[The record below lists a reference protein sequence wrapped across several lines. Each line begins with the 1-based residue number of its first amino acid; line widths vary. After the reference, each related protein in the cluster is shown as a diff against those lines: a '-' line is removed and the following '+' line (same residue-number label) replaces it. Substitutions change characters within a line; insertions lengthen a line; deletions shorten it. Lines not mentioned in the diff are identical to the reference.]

1 MSGAGHVLILAG
13 RFDPTCDLVVEELNR
28 RAVPVFRADMAEFPL
43 RLTLAASLSGDR
55 WHGTLNN
62 DRRTLDLAS
71 VRSVYY
77 RRPTRPKFPE
87 QMAAEARKVAE
98 TEARWG
104 FGGLLTALPCRWLP
118 PPGRAADA
126 EYKPLQLRV
135 AADVG
140 MSVPRTLI
148 TNDPGAAKDFAHSL
162 AGPLVYKPFF
172 PVRGTVRGQTAA
184 VYASLVD
191 PGDLPHT
198 DIATTAHMF
207 QEWVPKAYEVRL
219 TAVGGRI
226 FAAEIHA
233 DSEAGHIDWR
243 SDYDSHTYRVCDPP
257 PEVATGVLRM
267 LDRLGLPYGAFDFV
281 VTPEGHWRFLEV
293 NPSGQYGFIE
303 QATGLP
309 ITAAICDYLG
319 ETGHDEHP

>member
-1 MSGAGHVLILAG
+1 MTGAGHVLILAG

-43 RLTLAASLSGDR
+43 RLTLAASLSGSR
-55 WHGTLNN
+55 WHGTLAN

-77 RRPTRPKFPE
+77 RRPTRPRFPE
-87 QMAAEARKVAE
+87 QMSAEARKVAE

-104 FGGLLTALPCRWLP
+104 FGGLLTALPGRWLS

-126 EYKPLQLRV
+126 EYKPRQLRV
-135 AADVG
+135 AAEVG
-140 MSVPRTLI
+140 LSVPRTLI
-148 TNDPGAAKDFAHSL
+148 TNDPHAAKDFAESL
-162 AGPLVYKPFF
+162 GGGPVIYKPFF
-172 PVRGTVRGQTAA
+172 PVRGTVHGQTAA
-184 VYASLVD
+184 VYASIVD
-191 PGDLPHT
+191 PDDLPHA
-198 DIATTAHMF
+198 DIASTAHMF

-219 TAVGGRI
+219 TALDGQI

-233 DSEAGHIDWR
+233 DSDAGHVDWR

-257 PEVATGVLRM
+257 SEVATGVLRM

-281 VTPEGHWRFLEV
+281 VTPDGRWRFLEV

-309 ITAAICDYLG
+309 ITAAICDYLEG
-319 ETGHDEHP
+319 AGQ

>member
-1 MSGAGHVLILAG
+1 MTDAGQVLILAG

-55 WHGTLNN
+55 WNGTLRN

-87 QMAAEARKVAE
+87 SMSPEARKVAE

-104 FGGLLTALPCRWLP
+104 FGGLLSALPCRWLP
-118 PPGRAADA
+118 PPGKAADA

-135 AADVG
+135 AAEAG
-140 MSVPRTLI
+140 LSVPRTLI
-148 TNDPGAAKDFAHSL
+148 TNDPNSARDFAE
-162 AGPLVYKPFF
+162 AVGGPLVYKPFF
-172 PVRGTVRGQTAA
+172 HVRGTTNGQTVA
-184 VYASLVD
+184 VYANVID
-191 PGDLPHT
+191 PDDLPHP
-198 DIATTAHMF
+198 DIATTAHLF
-207 QEWVPKAYEVRL
+207 QEWVPKAHEVRL
-219 TAVGGRI
+219 TAIGGRI
-226 FAAEIHA
+226 FAAEIHTES
-233 DSEAGHIDWR
+233 DAGHIDWR
-243 SDYDSHTYRVCDPP
+243 SDYDSHTYKVCEPP
-257 PEVATGVLRM
+257 PEVAAGVLRM
-267 LDRLGLPYGAFDFV
+267 LDLLGLPYGAFDFA
-281 VTPEGHWRFLEV
+281 VTPKGDWRFLEV

-309 ITAAICDYLG
+309 ITAAICDYLEG
-319 ETGHDEHP
+319 NGQ

>member
-1 MSGAGHVLILAG
+1 MTDAGQVLILAG

-43 RLTLAASLSGDR
+43 SLTLAASLGENR
-55 WHGTLNN
+55 WHGTLSN

-77 RRPTRPKFPE
+77 RRPTRPKFPAR
-87 QMAAEARKVAE
+87 MSPEARKVAE

-104 FGGLLTALPCRWLP
+104 FGGLLASLPCRWLP
-118 PPGRAADA
+118 PPGKAADA

-135 AADVG
+135 AAESG
-140 MSVPRTLI
+140 LSVPRTLI
-148 TNDPGAAKDFAHSL
+148 TNDPDAARNFAGVIG
-162 AGPLVYKPFF
+162 GPVVYKPFF
-172 PVRGTVRGQTAA
+172 HVRGTVNGQAVA
-184 VYASLVD
+184 VYANVISPD
-191 PGDLPHT
+191 DLPHP
-198 DIATTAHMF
+198 DIATTAHLF

-219 TAVGGRI
+219 TSVGRRI

-233 DSEAGHIDWR
+233 GSDAGYVDWR
-243 SDYDSHTYRVCDPP
+243 SDYDSHTYRICDPP
-257 PEVATGVLRM
+257 HDVAAGVLRM

-281 VTPEGHWRFLEV
+281 VTPEGEWRFLEV

-309 ITAAICDYLG
+309 ITAAICDYLEG
-319 ETGHDEHP
+319 TGR

>member
-1 MSGAGHVLILAG
+1 MADAGQVLILAG

-43 RLTLAASLSGDR
+43 RLTLSASLSGDR
-55 WHGTLNN
+55 WHGTLTN
-62 DRRTLDLAS
+62 DRRRLDLAS
-71 VRSVYY
+71 VRAVYY

-87 QMAAEARKVAE
+87 QMSLAARKVAE

-118 PPGRAADA
+118 PPGAAADA

-135 AADVG
+135 AAEAGLV
-140 MSVPRTLI
+140 VPRTLI
-148 TNDPGAAKDFAHSL
+148 TNDPDAARDFAEST
-162 AGPLVYKPFF
+162 GGRLVYKPFF
-172 PVRGTVRGQTAA
+172 HVRGTVHGQTAA
-184 VYASLVD
+184 VYASMVNLD
-191 PGDLPHT
+191 ELPHP
-198 DIATTAHMF
+198 DIATTAHLF

-219 TAVGGRI
+219 TAIGGRT

-233 DSEAGHIDWR
+233 GSDAGHVDWR
-243 SDYDSHTYRVCDPP
+243 SDYDSHTYKVCEPP
-257 PEVATGVLRM
+257 PGVAAGVSRVLE
-267 LDRLGLPYGAFDFV
+267 RLGLPYGAFDFV
-281 VTPEGHWRFLEV
+281 VTPEGDWRFLEV

-309 ITAAICDYLG
+309 ITAAICDYLEG
-319 ETGHDEHP
+319 NGQ

>member
-1 MSGAGHVLILAG
+1 MTDAGQVLILAG

-43 RLTLAASLSGDR
+43 RLTLAASFSGDR
-55 WHGTLNN
+55 WNGTLSN

-87 QMAAEARKVAE
+87 GMSPEARKVAE

-104 FGGLLTALPCRWLP
+104 FGGLLSALPCRWLP
-118 PPGRAADA
+118 PPGKAADA

-135 AADVG
+135 AAEAG
-140 MSVPRTLI
+140 LCVPRTLI
-148 TNDPGAAKDFAHSL
+148 TNEPRAARDFADMIG
-162 AGPLVYKPFF
+162 GPIVYKPFF
-172 PVRGTVRGQTAA
+172 HVRGTAHGQTVA
-184 VYASLVD
+184 VYTNVVQPD
-191 PGDLPHT
+191 DLSHP
-198 DIATTAHMF
+198 DIATTAHLF
-207 QEWVPKAYEVRL
+207 QEWVPKAHEVRL
-219 TAVGGRI
+219 TAIGGRI

-233 DSEAGHIDWR
+233 DSDAGHIDWR
-243 SDYDSHTYRVCDPP
+243 SDYDSHTYKICDPP
-257 PEVATGVLRM
+257 PDVAAGALRM

-281 VTPEGHWRFLEV
+281 VTPEGEWRFLEV

-303 QATGLP
+303 QATELP
-309 ITAAICDYLG
+309 ITAAICDYLEG
-319 ETGHDEHP
+319 IGQ

>member
-1 MSGAGHVLILAG
+1 MATAGQVLILAG

-43 RLTLAASLSGDR
+43 RLTLAARLSGDA
-55 WHGTLNN
+55 WHGTLSNN
-62 DRRTLDLAS
+62 RRTLDLDT

-77 RRPTRPKFPE
+77 RRPTRPTLAE
-87 QMAAEARKVAE
+87 GMTAEARKVAE

-104 FGGLLTALPCRWLP
+104 FGGLLSALPCRWLP

-135 AADVG
+135 AAEAG
-140 MSVPRTLI
+140 LSVPRTLI
-148 TNDPGAAKDFAHSL
+148 TNDPDAAKDFGDSVG
-162 AGPLVYKPFF
+162 GPLIYKPFF
-172 PVRGTVRGQTAA
+172 HVRGSVRGQTVA
-184 VYASLVD
+184 VYASVVRPD
-191 PGDLPHT
+191 DLPHP
-198 DIATTAHMF
+198 DIATTAHLF

-219 TAVGGRI
+219 TAVAGRI

-243 SDYDSHTYRVCDPP
+243 SDYDSHTYKVCEPP
-257 PEVATGVLRM
+257 AEVAAGVRRL
-267 LDRLGLPYGAFDFV
+267 LDRLGLPYGAVDFV
-281 VTPEGHWRFLEV
+281 VTPRGEWRFLEV
-293 NPSGQYGFIE
+293 NPGGQYGFVE

-309 ITAAICDYLG
+309 ITAAICDYLEG
-319 ETGHDEHP
+319 NGPG

>member
-1 MSGAGHVLILAG
+1 MTGAGHVLILAG

-43 RLTLAASLSGDR
+43 RLTLAASLSGSR
-55 WHGTLNN
+55 WHGTLAN

-77 RRPTRPKFPE
+77 RRPTHPKFPE
-87 QMAAEARKVAE
+87 QMAAEARTVAE
-98 TEARWG
+98 REARWG

-126 EYKPLQLRV
+126 EYKPRQLRV

-140 MSVPRTLI
+140 LSVPRTLI
-148 TNDPGAAKDFAHSL
+148 TNDPYAAKDFAESL
-162 AGPLVYKPFF
+162 DGGPVIYKPFF

-184 VYASLVD
+184 VYASIID
-191 PGDLPHT
+191 PGDLPHA
-198 DIATTAHMF
+198 DIASTAHMF

-219 TAVGGRI
+219 TAVDGQI

-233 DSEAGHIDWR
+233 DSDAGRIDWR

-257 PEVATGVLRM
+257 PEVATGVQRM

-281 VTPEGHWRFLEV
+281 VTPEGQWRFLEV

-303 QATGLP
+303 QATGLR
-309 ITAAICDYLG
+309 ITAAICDYLEG
-319 ETGHDEHP
+319 AGQ